1 MEITVIGAGNGGL
14 AIASHLALKGYAVN
28 LYSIF
33 KEELEP
39 IILKGGI
46 DLIGIKEKGFAVLN
60 KVTNNIKLALDG
72 ADLIMIVTPANA
84 HTKIAKGCAP
94 YLKDN
99 QVVILNP
106 GRTGGALEFDKVL
119 TEEKIRN
126 KPIIGETQTLVY
138 ACRKINPTKVV
149 IYGVK
154 KSLSVASFPAKNI
167 EKLMKVLNKAY
178 PQFVPAVNVLETSL
192 NNIGAIFHP
201 TPTVLNSAR
210 IESGEKFDYYH
221 EGITPVV
228 ASVLESIDRERLEVA
243 KALKVKVQ
251 SAIDFLKK
259 SYGVEA
265 DSLYQAIQ
273 NNMAYKGVKAP
284 TKINIRYLTEDIP
297 MSLVPIASIGR
308 QLGVP
313 TPNIDSIIKIGSTM
327 LKTDFWKS
335 GRTVERMGLN
345 NLRANEIIK
354 LVEEYR

>member
-1 MEITVIGAGNGGL
+1 MKITIIGAGNGGL
-14 AIASHLALKGYAVN
+14 AIASHLALKGHSVN
-28 LYSIF
+28 LFSIF

-39 IILKGGI
+39 IISKGGI
-46 DLIGIKEKGFAVLN
+46 ELEGVEEGFAILN
-60 KVTNNIKLALDG
+60 KVTANIKLAIDG
-72 ADLIMIVTPANA
+72 AELIMIVTPATA
-84 HTKIAKGCAP
+84 HAKIARDCAS
-94 YLKDN
+94 YLKGN

-119 TEEKIRN
+119 TEEKIKN
-126 KPIIGETQTLVY
+126 KPIIGEAQTLIY
-138 ACRKINPTKVV
+138 ACRKINPTKV
-149 IYGVK
+149 IIFGVK

-167 EKLMKVLNKAY
+167 EKLIKVLNKAY
-178 PQFVPAVNVLETSL
+178 TQFVPAANVLETSL

-201 TPTVLNSAR
+201 APIILNSAR

-228 ASVLESIDRERLEVA
+228 ATVLENIDGERLEVA

-251 SAIDFLKK
+251 SAIDFLKD

-284 TKINIRYLTEDIP
+284 TVINVRYLTEDIP
-297 MSLVPIASIGR
+297 MSLVPIASIGH

-327 LKTDFWKS
+327 LNTDFRKL
-335 GRTVERMGLN
+335 GRTVDKLGLSGLN
-345 NLRANEIIK
+345 SDKIIK
-354 LVEEYR
+354 LVNG

>member
-1 MEITVIGAGNGGL
+1 MKVTVIGAGNGGL
-14 AIASHLALKGYAVN
+14 AIASHLALKGHAVY

-39 IILKGGI
+39 IIKKGGI
-46 DLIGIKEKGFAVLN
+46 ELEGVEEKGFAILD
-60 KVTNNIKLALDG
+60 KVTNDIKLALEG
-72 ADLIMIVTPANA
+72 AELIMIVTPANA
-84 HTKIAKGCAP
+84 HAKIAKDCAP
-94 YLKDN
+94 HLKDN

-119 TEEKIRN
+119 TEEKIKN
-126 KPIIGETQTLVY
+126 KPIIGEAQTLIY
-138 ACRKINPTKVV
+138 ACRKISSTKVV

-154 KSLSVASFPAKNI
+154 KSLSVASFPAKNTKRLI
-167 EKLMKVLNKAY
+167 KVLNKAY

-201 TPTVLNSAR
+201 APTILNSAR

-221 EGITPVV
+221 EGITPVI
-228 ASVLESIDRERLEVA
+228 ATVLENIDRERLEVA

-251 SAIDFLKK
+251 SAKEFLEE
-259 SYGVEA
+259 SYGVKA

-284 TKINIRYLTEDIP
+284 IAINIRYLTEDIP
-297 MSLVPIASIGR
+297 MSLVPIASIGH

-327 LKTDFWKS
+327 LKIDFWKS
-335 GRTVERMGLN
+335 GRTADKLGLH
-345 NLRANEIIK
+345 NLSSTEIIN
-354 LVEEYR
+354 LVNG

>member
-1 MEITVIGAGNGGL
+1 MKVTVIGAGNGGL
-14 AIASHLALKGYAVN
+14 AIASHLALKGHAVY

-39 IILKGGI
+39 IIKKGGI
-46 DLIGIKEKGFAVLN
+46 ELEGVEEKGFAILD
-60 KVTNNIKLALDG
+60 KVTNDIKLALEG
-72 ADLIMIVTPANA
+72 AELIMIVTPANA
-84 HTKIAKGCAP
+84 HAKIAKDCAP
-94 YLKDN
+94 HLKGN

-119 TEEKIRN
+119 IEKKIKN
-126 KPIIGETQTLVY
+126 KPIIGEAQTLIY
-138 ACRKINPTKVV
+138 ACRKISSTKVV

-167 EKLMKVLNKAY
+167 ERLIKVLNKAY
-178 PQFVPAVNVLETSL
+178 PQFVSAINVLETSL

-201 TPTVLNSAR
+201 APTILNSAR

-228 ASVLESIDRERLEVA
+228 ATVLESIDRERLEVA
-243 KALKVKVQ
+243 KALKVEVQ
-251 SAIDFLKK
+251 SAIDFLKE

-273 NNMAYKGVKAP
+273 NNTAYKGVKAP

-297 MSLVPIASIGR
+297 MSLVPIASIGN

-327 LKTDFWKS
+327 LKMDFREL
-335 GRTVERMGLN
+335 GRTVDKLGLN
-345 NLRANEIIK
+345 NLSFTEIIN
-354 LVEEYR
+354 LVNG

>member
-1 MEITVIGAGNGGL
+1 MKVTVIGAGNGGL
-14 AIASHLALKGYAVN
+14 AVASHLALTGHKIN

-33 KEELEP
+33 KGELEP
-39 IILKGGI
+39 IISKGGI
-46 DLIGIKEKGFAVLN
+46 ELEGVEEGFAVLN
-60 KVTNNIKLALDG
+60 KVTNNVKLALDG

-84 HTKIAKGCAP
+84 HAKIARDCAP

-106 GRTGGALEFDKVL
+106 GRTGGALEFSKIL
-119 TEEKIRN
+119 IEEKIKN
-126 KPIIGETQTLVY
+126 KPIIGEAQTLIY
-138 ACRKINPTKVV
+138 ACRKISPTKAV

-167 EKLMKVLNKAY
+167 EKLMKVLNRAY
-178 PQFVPAVNVLETSL
+178 PQFVPAANVLETSL

-201 TPTVLNSAR
+201 APTILNSAR

-228 ASVLESIDRERLEVA
+228 ATVLENIDRERLEVA

-251 SAIDFLKK
+251 SAIEFLKE
-259 SYGVEA
+259 SYGVKA

-273 NNMAYKGVKAP
+273 NNIAYKGVKAP
-284 TKINIRYLTEDIP
+284 TTINTRYLTEDIP
-297 MSLVPIASIGR
+297 MSLVPIASIGY

-327 LKTDFWKS
+327 LKMDFRKL
-335 GRTVERMGLN
+335 GRTVDKLGLN
-345 NLRANEIIK
+345 NLSSTEIIN
-354 LVEEYR
+354 LVNG

>member
-1 MEITVIGAGNGGL
+1 MKVTVIGAGNGGL
-14 AIASHLALKGYAVN
+14 AIASHLALKEHKVN

-33 KEELEP
+33 QEELES
-39 IILKGGI
+39 IISKGGI
-46 DLIGIKEKGFAVLN
+46 ELEGVEEGFALLD
-60 KVTNNIKLALDG
+60 KVTNDIKLALEG
-72 ADLIMIVTPANA
+72 AELIMIVTPANA
-84 HTKIAKGCAP
+84 HAKIARDCAP
-94 YLKDN
+94 HLKDN

-119 TEEKIRN
+119 TEEKIKN
-126 KPIIGETQTLVY
+126 KPIIGEAQTLIY
-138 ACRKINPTKVV
+138 ACRKISSTKVV

-154 KSLSVASFPAKNI
+154 KSLSVASFPAKNTKRLI
-167 EKLMKVLNKAY
+167 KVLNKAY

-201 TPTVLNSAR
+201 APTILNSAR

-228 ASVLESIDRERLEVA
+228 ATVLENIDRERLEVA

-251 SAIDFLKK
+251 SAIEFLEE
-259 SYGVEA
+259 SYGVKA

-284 TKINIRYLTEDIP
+284 TAINIRYLTEDIP
-297 MSLVPIASIGR
+297 MSLVPIASIGH

-327 LKTDFWKS
+327 LKIDFWKS
-335 GRTVERMGLN
+335 GRTADKLGLR
-345 NLRANEIIK
+345 NLSSTEIIN
-354 LVEEYR
+354 LVNG

>member
-1 MEITVIGAGNGGL
+1 MKVAVIGAGNGGVSV
-14 AIASHLALKGYAVN
+14 ASHLAFKGHKVN

-33 KEELEP
+33 QEELEP
-39 IILKGGI
+39 IIKKRGI
-46 DLIGIKEKGFAVLN
+46 ELEGVEEKGFAILD
-60 KVTNNIKLALDG
+60 KVTNDIKLAING

-84 HTKIAKGCAP
+84 HAKIARDCAP

-106 GRTGGALEFDKVL
+106 GRTGGALEFSKIL
-119 TEEKIRN
+119 IEEKIKN
-126 KPIIGETQTLVY
+126 KPIIGEAQTLIY
-138 ACRKINPTKVV
+138 ACRKISPTKAV

-167 EKLMKVLNKAY
+167 ERLIKVLNKAY

-201 TPTVLNSAR
+201 APTILNSAR

-228 ASVLESIDRERLEVA
+228 ATVLENIDKERLEVA
-243 KALKVKVQ
+243 KALKVKTQ
-251 SAIDFLKK
+251 SAIEFLKE
-259 SYGVEA
+259 SYEVKA

-273 NNMAYKGVKAP
+273 NNIAYKGVKAP
-284 TKINIRYLTEDIP
+284 TAINNRYLTEDIP
-297 MSLVPIASIGR
+297 MSLVPIASIGH
-308 QLGVP
+308 QLGIS

-327 LKTDFWKS
+327 LNMDFWES
-335 GRTVERMGLN
+335 GRTVDKLGLN
-345 NLRANEIIK
+345 GLNSDETINLVNG
-354 LVEEYR
+354 

>member
-1 MEITVIGAGNGGL
+1 MKVTVIGAGNGGL
-14 AIASHLALKGYAVN
+14 AIASHLALKGHVVN

-33 KEELEP
+33 KKELEP

-46 DLIGIKEKGFAVLN
+46 ELSSLKEEGFAVLN
-60 KVTNNIKLALDG
+60 KVTNDIKLAIDG
-72 ADLIMIVTPANA
+72 ADLIMVVTPANA
-84 HTKIAKGCAP
+84 HAKIAKDCAP
-94 YLKDN
+94 YLKDD

-119 TEEKIRN
+119 TEERIKN
-126 KPIIGETQTLVY
+126 KPIIGEAQTLIY
-138 ACRKINPTKVV
+138 ACRKISSTKVV

-154 KSLSVASFPAKNI
+154 KSLSVASFPAKNM
-167 EKLMKVLNKAY
+167 EKLVRVLNKAY
-178 PQFVPAVNVLETSL
+178 PQFVPAINVLETSL

-201 TPTVLNSAR
+201 APTILNSAR

-228 ASVLESIDRERLEVA
+228 ATVLESIDRERLEVA

-251 SAIDFLKK
+251 SAKEFLKE
-259 SYGVEA
+259 SYEVEA

-297 MSLVPIASIGR
+297 MSLVPIASIGY

-327 LKTDFWKS
+327 LKTDFRKL
-335 GRTVERMGLN
+335 GRTVDKLGLN
-345 NLRANEIIK
+345 NLSSTEIIN
-354 LVEEYR
+354 LVNG

>member
-1 MEITVIGAGNGGL
+1 MKVTVIGAGNGGL
-14 AIASHLALKGYAVN
+14 AIASHLALKGHMVN

-46 DLIGIKEKGFAVLN
+46 ELSSLKEEGFAVLN
-60 KVTNNIKLALDG
+60 KVTDNIKLAIDS
-72 ADLIMIVTPANA
+72 AELIMIVTPATA
-84 HTKIAKGCAP
+84 HAKIARDCAP
-94 YLKDN
+94 YLKEN

-106 GRTGGALEFDKVL
+106 GRTGGALEFSKVL
-119 TEEKIRN
+119 IEEKIKN
-126 KPIIGETQTLVY
+126 KPIIGEAQTLIY
-138 ACRKINPTKVV
+138 ACRKISSTKVV

-167 EKLMKVLNKAY
+167 ERLMKVLNEAY
-178 PQFVPAVNVLETSL
+178 PQFVPAINVLETSL

-201 TPTVLNSAR
+201 APTILNSAR

-221 EGITPVV
+221 EGITSVV
-228 ASVLESIDRERLEVA
+228 ATVLESIDRERLEVA

-251 SAIDFLKK
+251 SAKEFLKE

-284 TKINIRYLTEDIP
+284 NKINIRYLTEDIP
-297 MSLVPIASIGR
+297 MSLVPIASIGY

-327 LKTDFWKS
+327 LKTDFRKL
-335 GRTVERMGLN
+335 GRTVDKLGLN
-345 NLRANEIIK
+345 NLSSTEIIN
-354 LVEEYR
+354 LVNE

>member
-1 MEITVIGAGNGGL
+1 MKITVIGAGNGGF
-14 AIASHLALKGYAVN
+14 AIASHLALKGHAIN

-39 IILKGGI
+39 IISKGGI
-46 DLIGIKEKGFAVLN
+46 ELEGAEGKGFAILD
-60 KVTNNIKLALDG
+60 KVTNDIKLAIDD
-72 ADLIMIVTPANA
+72 AELIMIVTPANA
-84 HTKIAKGCAP
+84 HAKIARDCSP

-119 TEEKIRN
+119 KEEKIKNR
-126 KPIIGETQTLVY
+126 PIIGEAQTLIY
-138 ACRKINPTKVV
+138 ACRKISSTKVI

-167 EKLMKVLNKAY
+167 ERLIKVLNKAY

-201 TPTVLNSAR
+201 APTILNSAR
-210 IESGEKFDYYH
+210 IESGEEFDYYH

-228 ASVLESIDRERLEVA
+228 ATVLENIDRERVEVA
-243 KALKVKVQ
+243 KALKVEAQ
-251 SAIDFLKK
+251 YAIDFLRE
-259 SYGVEA
+259 SYGVEGKT
-265 DSLYQAIQ
+265 LYKAIQ
-273 NNMAYKGVKAP
+273 NNIAYKGVKAP
-284 TKINIRYLTEDIP
+284 TTINIRYLTEDIP
-297 MSLVPIASIGR
+297 MSLVPIASIGY

-327 LKTDFWKS
+327 LKMDFRKL
-335 GRTVERMGLN
+335 GRTVDKIGLGGLN
-345 NLRANEIIK
+345 SDEIIN
-354 LVEEYR
+354 LVNG

>member
-1 MEITVIGAGNGGL
+1 MKVTVIGAGNGGL
-14 AIASHLALKGYAVN
+14 AIASHLALKGHAVY

-39 IILKGGI
+39 IIKKGGI
-46 DLIGIKEKGFAVLN
+46 ELEGVEEKGFAILD
-60 KVTNNIKLALDG
+60 KVTNDIRLAIDS

-84 HTKIAKGCAP
+84 HAKIARDCAP

-119 TEEKIRN
+119 TEEKITNR
-126 KPIIGETQTLVY
+126 PIIGEAQTLIY
-138 ACRKINPTKVV
+138 ACRKISSTKVV

-167 EKLMKVLNKAY
+167 ERLIKVLNKAY
-178 PQFVPAVNVLETSL
+178 PQFVSAINVLETSL

-201 TPTVLNSAR
+201 APTILNSAR

-228 ASVLESIDRERLEVA
+228 ATVLESIDRERLEVA
-243 KALKVKVQ
+243 KALKVEVQ
-251 SAIDFLKK
+251 SAIDFLKE

-273 NNMAYKGVKAP
+273 NNTAYKGVKAP
-284 TKINIRYLTEDIP
+284 TAINVRYLTEDIP
-297 MSLVPIASIGR
+297 MSLVPIASIGH
-308 QLGVP
+308 QLGVL

-327 LKTDFWKS
+327 LKTDFWKL
-335 GRTVERMGLN
+335 GRTAAKLGLC
-345 NLRANEIIK
+345 NLSSTEIIN
-354 LVEEYR
+354 LVNG

>member
-1 MEITVIGAGNGGL
+1 MKITIIGAGNGGL
-14 AIASHLALKGYAVN
+14 AIASHLALKGHTVN

-39 IILKGGI
+39 IISKGGI
-46 DLIGIKEKGFAVLN
+46 ELEGVEEGFALLN
-60 KVTNNIKLALDG
+60 EVTNNIKIALDD
-72 ADLIMIVTPANA
+72 AELIMIVTPANA
-84 HTKIAKGCAP
+84 HAKIARDCAP

-119 TEEKIRN
+119 KEGKIRN
-126 KPIIGETQTLVY
+126 KPIIGEAQTLIY
-138 ACRKINPTKVV
+138 ACRKISSTKVV

-167 EKLMKVLNKAY
+167 ERLIKVLNKAY

-201 TPTVLNSAR
+201 APTILNSAR

-228 ASVLESIDRERLEVA
+228 ATVLENIDRERLEVA

-251 SAIDFLKK
+251 SAIDFLKE

-273 NNMAYKGVKAP
+273 NNTAYKGVKAP

-297 MSLVPIASIGR
+297 MSLVPIASIGN

-327 LKTDFWKS
+327 LKMDFREL
-335 GRTVERMGLN
+335 GRTVDKLGLN
-345 NLRANEIIK
+345 NLSSTEIID
-354 LVEEYR
+354 LVNG

>member
-1 MEITVIGAGNGGL
+1 
-14 AIASHLALKGYAVN
+14 
-28 LYSIF
+28 
-33 KEELEP
+33 
-39 IILKGGI
+39 
-46 DLIGIKEKGFAVLN
+46 LI
-60 KVTNNIKLALDG
+60 
-72 ADLIMIVTPANA
+72 
-84 HTKIAKGCAP
+84 
-94 YLKDN
+94 
-99 QVVILNP
+99 
-106 GRTGGALEFDKVL
+106 
-119 TEEKIRN
+119 
-126 KPIIGETQTLVY
+126 Y
-138 ACRKINPTKVV
+138 ACRKISSTKVV

-167 EKLMKVLNKAY
+167 ERLMKVLNEAY
-178 PQFVPAVNVLETSL
+178 PQFVPAINVLETSL

-201 TPTVLNSAR
+201 APTILNSAR

-228 ASVLESIDRERLEVA
+228 ATVLESIDRERLEVA

-251 SAIDFLKK
+251 SAKEFLKE

-297 MSLVPIASIGR
+297 MSLVPIASIGH

-327 LKTDFWKS
+327 LKTDFRKL
-335 GRTVERMGLN
+335 GRTVDKLGLN
-345 NLRANEIIK
+345 NLSSTEIIK
-354 LVEEYR
+354 LVNG

>member
-1 MEITVIGAGNGGL
+1 MKVTVIGAGNGGL
-14 AIASHLALKGYAVN
+14 AVASHLALKEHKVN

-39 IILKGGI
+39 IISKGGI
-46 DLIGIKEKGFAVLN
+46 ELEGVEEKGFATLD
-60 KVTNNIKLALDG
+60 KVTDNIELAIDG
-72 ADLIMIVTPANA
+72 AELIMIVTPANA
-84 HTKIAKGCAP
+84 HAKIARDCAP

-119 TEEKIRN
+119 TEEKIKN
-126 KPIIGETQTLVY
+126 KPIIGEAQTLIY
-138 ACRKINPTKVV
+138 ACRKISSTKVV
-149 IYGVK
+149 IFGVK

-167 EKLMKVLNKAY
+167 ERLIKVLNIAY
-178 PQFVPAVNVLETSL
+178 PQFIPAVNVLETSL

-201 TPTVLNSAR
+201 VPTILNSGR

-228 ASVLESIDRERLEVA
+228 ATVLENIDRERLEVA
-243 KALKVKVQ
+243 KTLKVKVQ

-273 NNMAYKGVKAP
+273 NNIAYEGVKAP

-297 MSLVPIASIGR
+297 MSLVPIASIGF

-327 LKTDFWKS
+327 LNTDFRKL
-335 GRTVERMGLN
+335 GRTVDKLGLSGLN
-345 NLRANEIIK
+345 TDEIIK
-354 LVEEYR
+354 LVNG

>member
-1 MEITVIGAGNGGL
+1 MKVTVIGAGNGGL
-14 AIASHLALKGYAVN
+14 AIASHLALKGHVVN

-33 KEELEP
+33 KKELEP

-46 DLIGIKEKGFAVLN
+46 ELSSLKEEGFAVLN
-60 KVTNNIKLALDG
+60 KVTNDIKLAIDG
-72 ADLIMIVTPANA
+72 ADLIMVVTPANA
-84 HTKIAKGCAP
+84 HAKIAKDCAP
-94 YLKDN
+94 YLKED

-119 TEEKIRN
+119 TEERIKN
-126 KPIIGETQTLVY
+126 KPIIGEAQTLIY
-138 ACRKINPTKVV
+138 ACRKISSTKVV

-154 KSLSVASFPAKNI
+154 KSLSVASFPAKNM
-167 EKLMKVLNKAY
+167 EKLVRVLNKAY
-178 PQFVPAVNVLETSL
+178 PQFVPAINVLETSL

-201 TPTVLNSAR
+201 APTILNSAR

-228 ASVLESIDRERLEVA
+228 ATVLESIDRERLEVA

-251 SAIDFLKK
+251 SAKEFLKE
-259 SYGVEA
+259 SYEVEA

-297 MSLVPIASIGR
+297 MSLVPIASIGY

-327 LKTDFWKS
+327 LKTDFRKL
-335 GRTVERMGLN
+335 GRTVDKLGLN
-345 NLRANEIIK
+345 NLSSTEIIN
-354 LVEEYR
+354 LVNG

>member
-1 MEITVIGAGNGGL
+1 MKLAIIGAGNGGL
-14 AIASHLALKGYAVN
+14 AIASHLALKGHTVN

-39 IILKGGI
+39 IISKGGI
-46 DLIGIKEKGFAVLN
+46 ELEGVEEGFAILN
-60 KVTNNIKLALDG
+60 KVTDNIELAIDG
-72 ADLIMIVTPANA
+72 AELIMIVTPANA
-84 HTKIAKGCAP
+84 HAKIARDCAP

-106 GRTGGALEFDKVL
+106 GRTGGALEFSKIL
-119 TEEKIRN
+119 TEKKIKN
-126 KPIIGETQTLVY
+126 KPIIGEAQTLIY
-138 ACRKINPTKVV
+138 ACRKISSTKVV

-154 KSLSVASFPAKNI
+154 KSLSVASFSAKNI
-167 EKLMKVLNKAY
+167 ERLIKVLNKAY

-201 TPTVLNSAR
+201 APTILNSAR

-228 ASVLESIDRERLEVA
+228 ATVLENIDKERLEVA

-251 SAIDFLKK
+251 SAIEFLKE
-259 SYGVEA
+259 SYGVKA

-273 NNMAYKGVKAP
+273 SNIAYKGVKAP
-284 TKINIRYLTEDIP
+284 AAINIRYLTEDIP
-297 MSLVPIASIGR
+297 MSLVPIASIGD

-327 LKTDFWKS
+327 LKTDFRKL
-335 GRTVERMGLN
+335 GRTVDKLGLSGLN
-345 NLRANEIIK
+345 SDEIIK
-354 LVEEYR
+354 LVNG

>member
-1 MEITVIGAGNGGL
+1 MKVTVIGAGNGGL
-14 AIASHLALKGYAVN
+14 AIASHLALKGHVVN

-33 KEELEP
+33 QEELEP
-39 IILKGGI
+39 IISKGGI
-46 DLIGIKEKGFAVLN
+46 ELEGAEEKGFATLD
-60 KVTNNIKLALDG
+60 KVTNDIKLAIG
-72 ADLIMIVTPANA
+72 SADLIMIVTPANA
-84 HTKIAKGCAP
+84 HAKIAKDCAP
-94 YLKDN
+94 YLKDD

-119 TEEKIRN
+119 TEERIKN
-126 KPIIGETQTLVY
+126 KPIIGEAQTLIY
-138 ACRKINPTKVV
+138 ACRKISSTKVV

-154 KSLSVASFPAKNI
+154 KSLSVASFPAKNM
-167 EKLMKVLNKAY
+167 EKLVRVLNKAY

-201 TPTVLNSAR
+201 APTILNSGR

-228 ASVLESIDRERLEVA
+228 ATVLESIDRERLEVA

-251 SAIDFLKK
+251 SAKEFLKE

-284 TKINIRYLTEDIP
+284 AKINIRYLTEDIP
-297 MSLVPIASIGR
+297 MSLVPIASIGY
-308 QLGVP
+308 QLGVS

-327 LKTDFWKS
+327 LNTDFQKL
-335 GRTVERMGLN
+335 GRTVDKLGLSGLN
-345 NLRANEIIK
+345 SDEIIK
-354 LVEEYR
+354 LVNG